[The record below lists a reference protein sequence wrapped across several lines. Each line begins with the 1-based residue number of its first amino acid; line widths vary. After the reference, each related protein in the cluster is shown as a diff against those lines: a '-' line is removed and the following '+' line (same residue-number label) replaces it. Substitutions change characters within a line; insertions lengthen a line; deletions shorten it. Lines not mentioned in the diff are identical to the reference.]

1 MSPVAP
7 AQQVD
12 SLPLGKKPFTYAA
25 RIHTNISK
33 VRKADAFS
41 CMPPSVSG
49 HLGVLLFCYM
59 PNSLTLEVRGKG
71 SGVTDGAS
79 RPRKTQVSSWKH
91 SLVGNGSGEVT
102 GSEAVSSTVKR
113 EGWSVSPGP
122 RSPWC
127 PMTCC
132 HGNNTNVEV
141 GLKPHLPLETMF
153 SL

>member
-1 MSPVAP
+1 MIFLACHQ
-7 AQQVD
+7 A
-12 SLPLGKKPFTYAA
+12 SLDTW
-25 RIHTNISK
+25 
-33 VRKADAFS
+33 V
-41 CMPPSVSG
+41 
-49 HLGVLLFCYM
+49 FCYV
-59 PNSLTLEVRGKG
+59 PNILTLEEVRGKG
-71 SGVTDGAS
+71 SRVTDGAS
-79 RPRKTQVSSWKH
+79 GPRKTQVSSWKH
-91 SLVGNGSGEVT
+91 SLVGSGSGEVT

-113 EGWSVSPGP
+113 EGLSVSPGL